1 MLCSLKKCSKILDKD
16 KDQDKNGKWF
26 KKCYDCRRKHYCIH
40 NIIKY
45 NCKTCDGSA
54 LCEHNIQK
62 SHCKICGNLYCE
74 HDKRKDR
81 CKICNGSNY
90 CIHNKLKEYCIECGG
105 TQICIHKKQKAYCRE
120 CNGSQFCIH
129 NCRKDYCKECNGS
142 QICIHQRRK
151 ERCFECSENPKDFC
165 IHKKYKNIC
174 KECNGSSICLHNREK
189 NKCKDCN
196 LELYLIKI
204 QRDQIR
210 RCFSYTTLTKNKKS
224 IDYLGC
230 SIEYFVKYFEE
241 KMNLYNLNKQEKDKM
256 NFDNIHI
263 DHIKPISKFFLNE
276 EDEFLKCCNY
286 KNLQPLLISE
296 NLKKSNKWTITD
308 EIEWNEKLNAH
319 SDTNIHTLKFL
330 N

>member
-16 KDQDKNGKWF
+16 KDQDKNGKWL

-165 IHKKYKNIC
+165 IHKRRKEFC
-174 KECNGSSICLHNREK
+174 KECNGSQVCIHNCYK
-189 NKCKDCN
+189 FNCKDCN

-204 QRDQIR
+204 QREQIR

-286 KNLQPLLISE
+286 KNLQPLLVSE

-308 EIEWNEKLNAH
+308 EIEWNQKLNAH